1 MNFDYGETIPWF
13 GTNGGGTQIKSSVN
27 FGNLVEGVN
36 YEVLE
41 KMFYDGTNWIPQ

>member
-1 MNFDYGETIPWF
+1 MNFDYGEAIPWF

-41 KMFYDGTNWIPQ
+41 KMFFNGTNWIPQ